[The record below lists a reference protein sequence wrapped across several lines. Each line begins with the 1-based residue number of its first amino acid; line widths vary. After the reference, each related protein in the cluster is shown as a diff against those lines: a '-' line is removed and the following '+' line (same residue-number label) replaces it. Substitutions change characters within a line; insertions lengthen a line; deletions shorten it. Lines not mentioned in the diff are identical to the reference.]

1 MLKPDHQTNT
11 GFLRYVL
18 SSYEYKGKCLKIL
31 FSKYAMLRFVIYY
44 VLACL
49 HIKGFFFIIMYKFIL
64 HFFNLYC
71 VEAKYGNKIGQLMH
85 LRYWVQ
91 EVGFFLCTVSCIV
104 KFWNI

>member
-1 MLKPDHQTNT
+1 MFKNLILKICNAT
-11 GFLRYVL
+11 FSYLL
-18 SSYEYKGKCLKIL
+18 CISMSSYQ
-31 FSKYAMLRFVIYY
+31 
-44 VLACL
+44 
-49 HIKGFFFIIMYKFIL
+49 GFFFIIMYKFIL